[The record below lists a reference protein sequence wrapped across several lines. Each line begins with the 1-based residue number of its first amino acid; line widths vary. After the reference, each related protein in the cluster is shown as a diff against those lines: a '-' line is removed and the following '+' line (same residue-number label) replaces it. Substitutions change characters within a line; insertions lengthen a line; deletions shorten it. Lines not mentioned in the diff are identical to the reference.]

1 MAYACICHLFFVI
14 LWPILCVRTESA
26 HVYTYKEKMK
36 NEVNRAPVA
45 KKIALIGYGKMGHM
59 IEQIA
64 LERGH
69 EIVGIIDPTLAVS
82 DQHSVI
88 SFNSEAFLSADVA
101 IEFTTPATAKE
112 NILRAWAQG
121 VPVVCGTTGWNLA
134 FGNEVAKVHTTPLN
148 GQATH
153 ASALPKNWKFSGTPN
168 KVIIKDEMGKTML
181 VWSSNFSVGVNIFFD
196 VNKFLAEKM
205 EKQPQYTPRI
215 TETHHIHKLD
225 KPSGTAKTLAND
237 IMSAVLP
244 LNGDLLD
251 SDGHRQSSV
260 LNDVPIESIREGEVP
275 GTHEVMWDSEEDTI
289 VITHIAKGRRGFAL
303 GAVLA
308 AEQLNR

>member
-1 MAYACICHLFFVI
+1 M
-14 LWPILCVRTESA
+14 
-26 HVYTYKEKMK
+26 
-36 NEVNRAPVA
+36 
-45 KKIALIGYGKMGHM
+45 KIALIGYGKMGHM

-69 EIVGIIDPTLAVS
+69 EIVGIIDPTL
-82 DQHSVI
+82 VI
-88 SFNSEAFLSADVA
+88 GDCSLLIDFNSEAFRSADVA

-121 VPVVCGTTGWNLA
+121 VPVISGSTGWRPEELEI
-134 FGNEVAKVHTTPLN
+134 GD
-148 GQATH
+148 
-153 ASALPKNWKFSGTPN
+153 WKLEIEGSR
-168 KVIIKDEMGKTML
+168 VVVKDEAGKVML
-181 VWSSNFSVGVNIFFD
+181 VWSSNYSVGVNIFFEM
-196 VNKFLAEKM
+196 NKWLAEKM
-205 EKQPQYTPRI
+205 ENQPQYTPSI

-237 IMSAVLP
+237 IMSAAEP
-244 LNGDLLD
+244 LNGDA
-251 SDGHRQSSV
+251 S

>member
-1 MAYACICHLFFVI
+1 
-14 LWPILCVRTESA
+14 
-26 HVYTYKEKMK
+26 
-36 NEVNRAPVA
+36 
-45 KKIALIGYGKMGHM
+45 MGHM

-82 DQHSVI
+82 NQPSAI
-88 SFNSEAFLSADVA
+88 SFDCEAFRSADVA

-121 VPVVCGTTGWNLA
+121 VPVISGSTGWKPEELK
-134 FGNEVAKVHTTPLN
+134 GERLKVK
-148 GQATH
+148 GEG
-153 ASALPKNWKFSGTPN
+153 SR
-168 KVIIKDEMGKTML
+168 VIIEDETGKTML
-181 VWSSNFSVGVNIFFD
+181 VWSSNFSVGVNIFFEM
-196 VNKFLAEKM
+196 NKWLAEKM
-205 EKQPQYTPRI
+205 EKQPQYTPSI

-225 KPSGTAKTLAND
+225 KPSGTAKTLAEGIRD
-237 IMSAVLP
+237 IGIP
-244 LNGDLLD
+244 RFRDIE
-251 SDGHRQSSV
+251 
-260 LNDVPIESIREGEVP
+260 IESIREGEVP